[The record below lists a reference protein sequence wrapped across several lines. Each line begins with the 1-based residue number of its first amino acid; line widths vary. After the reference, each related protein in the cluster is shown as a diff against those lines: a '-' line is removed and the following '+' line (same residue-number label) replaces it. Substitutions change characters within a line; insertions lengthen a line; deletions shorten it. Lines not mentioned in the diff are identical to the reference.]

1 MDHCFLWVISAG
13 FIGAL
18 SNELSLK
25 VSLKF
30 PDHNLE
36 PKNIQ
41 HKVNVYRCIQIQD
54 TLNPRQLSEIPSTY
68 KSTKIKSS
76 IDLAVLVTIFISRM
90 SVLLYLCV
98 ASYMH
103 VY

>member
-1 MDHCFLWVISAG
+1 MDHCFLLVIFAG

-41 HKVNVYRCIQIQD
+41 HKVNVYRCIQI
-54 TLNPRQLSEIPSTY
+54 LNPRQLSEIPSTY

-76 IDLAVLVTIFISRM
+76 IDLAVLVTI
-90 SVLLYLCV
+90 LLVECQYCCICV
-98 ASYMH
+98 
-103 VY
+103 